1 MYYFFCFS
9 TSINYMNNVQY
20 PTLIEPGVKYF
31 LKETLKKCNQKKN
44 EYYNTIWNCGFFLL
58 FVFIL
63 GMILAY
69 RKKNKLSPEE
79 KKKKNEKDHAY
90 IITKMNSISDER
102 RKLNDIL
109 ITNLPKFESDYEI
122 IHKKY
127 YAV

>member
-1 MYYFFCFS
+1 
-9 TSINYMNNVQY
+9 MNNAQY

-69 RKKNKLSPEE
+69 RKKHKLSPEE
-79 KKKKNEKDHAY
+79 KKKKNERDHAY
-90 IITKMNSISDER
+90 IITKMNSINDER